1 MTNGN
6 GKRRCD
12 NLLATLPLFEIA
24 IVLLRLDYVGSV
36 PVLPLSRNPFVPS
49 LRPNQPNH
57 PSPSQRPDTSKL
69 FGDSLALLCTSSSV
83 GPPIERIRL
92 IPLWLVPLIG
102 LKGSDPEPSSQRRAR
117 NF

>member
-6 GKRRCD
+6 GNRRCD

-49 LRPNQPNH
+49 EDKYGPVELERVRH
-57 PSPSQRPDTSKL
+57 
-69 FGDSLALLCTSSSV
+69 GSV
-83 GPPIERIRL
+83 QADI
-92 IPLWLVPLIG
+92 V
-102 LKGSDPEPSSQRRAR
+102 
-117 NF
+117 

>member
-1 MTNGN
+1 MATDGAIT
-6 GKRRCD
+6 C
-12 NLLATLPLFEIA
+12 LATLPLFEIA

-69 FGDSLALLCTSSSV
+69 FGDSLALVCTSSSV
-83 GPPIERIRL
+83 GPPMTF
-92 IPLWLVPLIG
+92 PS
-102 LKGSDPEPSSQRRAR
+102 KGSD
-117 NF
+117 